1 MIKVGQVRVQ
11 SMGRAT
17 SWMPCAFKILSIV
30 LVRLIRPLTLVE
42 DQPRLSRLCHP
53 SRQESASEVAHS
65 IKINKSIATEN
76 QYCPCNALETIQ
88 KCSLHCAHRDIKE
101 QQQNIISKGHEFHFQ
116 ALKLSNFIAGL
127 GNLSRSNTIH
137 LKSIISLEISAPSQL
152 EHTSK

>member
-1 MIKVGQVRVQ
+1 MRVQ

-42 DQPRLSRLCHP
+42 DQPRLSRHCHP

-76 QYCPCNALETIQ
+76 QYCPCNALETYRN
-88 KCSLHCAHRDIKE
+88 AHYIVHTG
-101 QQQNIISKGHEFHFQ
+101 I
-116 ALKLSNFIAGL
+116 
-127 GNLSRSNTIH
+127 SRS
-137 LKSIISLEISAPSQL
+137 SSRISFLRDMNFTFRHSNCQILLLDLE
-152 EHTSK
+152 TSVDLTLFT